1 MYIACPK
8 CDWRPTASDRW
19 RCQCKHMWNTFE
31 THGVCPKCGK
41 VWKET
46 QCRVCQAWSDHEEW
60 YHDDDDITVE
70 EYLAN
75 PERLAQ
81 PVIIPNSQ

>member
-8 CDWRPTASDRW
+8 CDWRPDAGSRW
-19 RCQCKHMWNTFE
+19 MCRCRHSWNTFE

-41 VWKET
+41 QWTQT
-46 QCRVCQAWSDHEEW
+46 QCLACQLWSDHEDW

-70 EYLAN
+70 EYLEN
-75 PERLAQ
+75 PDAIGEPA
-81 PVIIPNSQ
+81 VF